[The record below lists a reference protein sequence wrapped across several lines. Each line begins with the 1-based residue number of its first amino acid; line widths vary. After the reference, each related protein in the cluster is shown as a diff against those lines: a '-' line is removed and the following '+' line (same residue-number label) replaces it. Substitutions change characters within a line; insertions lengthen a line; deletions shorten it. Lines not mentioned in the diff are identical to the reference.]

1 MIRRGHKA
9 KVKLGPTGRRKAK
22 VNSST
27 EFPARPANR
36 SGRAKDFGKLSRAV
50 HLGLAAATGVR
61 ALKRENPAAPT
72 MNVFVKGFVSGQ
84 LSLL

>member
-1 MIRRGHKA
+1 M
-9 KVKLGPTGRRKAK
+9 KLGPTGRHKAK

-27 EFPARPANR
+27 ELAEVLGPTG
-36 SGRAKDFGKLSRAV
+36 SVGRAGGELSRAV